1 MILDGTLAIDLS
13 PLPLSVLVAFQWALP
28 SPGPYFWSDK
38 SHGQQLRAAYFFA
51 VERWER
57 IALGLVVR
65 PDPHPKPPVP
75 RKRVYEPRHGSL
87 KPRRGFALLAPSQQV
102 Q

>member
-1 MILDGTLAIDLS
+1 MDNSCVPHT
-13 PLPLSVLVAFQWALP
+13 
-28 SPGPYFWSDK
+28 
-38 SHGQQLRAAYFFA
+38 FFA